1 MSKEVMEIEKL
12 IPTMTKEQI
21 AQVCR
26 EISTEK
32 SKPPI
37 EKKSFGELFRDILV
51 GMDITLDKFIAVTEY
66 EKSAGSKL
74 LRIFCFYS
82 KFSCEFFVKILML

>member
-1 MSKEVMEIEKL
+1 MEIKEL
-12 IPTMTKEQI
+12 IPVMTMEQI

-66 EKSAGSKL
+66 EKSAGAKL
-74 LRIFCFYS
+74 LRIFCFIANFPV
-82 KFSCEFFVKILML
+82 KFS